1 MEYGY
6 HNTIFL
12 PLKHPHYTG
21 IDSNQIVDPRDG
33 LWNKIGEKIK
43 IPGKKLDIFFNA
55 PIRKIC

>member
-21 IDSNQIVDPRDG
+21 IDSNQIVDPREG
-33 LWNKIGEKIK
+33 LWNKIGEKK
-43 IPGKKLDIFFNA
+43 ILEKS
-55 PIRKIC
+55 